1 MHPACIPQDG
11 SLGPFLKMGGGEK
24 PHQPAIGFSA
34 TSFLGSDLSG
44 SLCAVN
50 PWTPRLAFL
59 PGMGSEGCGVFPGFP
74 APSSPVAVY
83 RDWYGPPGTPTTP
96 LDAM

>member
-59 PGMGSEGCGVFPGFP
+59 PGMGSGVFPGFP